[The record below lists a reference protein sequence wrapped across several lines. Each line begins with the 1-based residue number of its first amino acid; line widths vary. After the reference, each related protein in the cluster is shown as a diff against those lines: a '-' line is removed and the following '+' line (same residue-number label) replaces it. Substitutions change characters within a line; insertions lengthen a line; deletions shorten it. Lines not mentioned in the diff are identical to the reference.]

1 MVDEFIQWLSAQNWK
16 VIPAETA
23 TPIPED
29 VLSRYGHAIPQSW
42 LNFAG
47 KLAKCE
53 DQTGNKWFLVGP
65 DFKPAKTEDDWSWN
79 ELELM
84 GLDAAGKDKKWAKE
98 VTDFWDTHFPSI
110 TTTRSI
116 SRMAPSSRARNPILR
131 NARSVSR
138 GPSPSSSR
146 RLSQARS
153 SSDREPLTQA

>member
-16 VIPAETA
+16 IIPAETA

-98 VTDFWDTHFPSI
+98 VTDFWDTHFPIYLCTDPEYYYYAIDIEDGSVI
-110 TTTRSI
+110 TSTE
-116 SRMAPSSRARNPILR
+116 PDFEERAKRVAGSFPEFLAKI
-131 NARSVSR
+131 VS
-138 GPSPSSSR
+138 GAIK
-146 RLSQARS
+146 L
-153 SSDREPLTQA
+153 